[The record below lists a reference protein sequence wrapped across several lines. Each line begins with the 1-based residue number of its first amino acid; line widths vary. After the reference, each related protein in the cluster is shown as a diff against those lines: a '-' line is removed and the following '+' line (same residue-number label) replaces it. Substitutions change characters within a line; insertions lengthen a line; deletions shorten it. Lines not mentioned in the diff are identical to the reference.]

1 MKRIIT
7 LVAVAALM
15 VALTA
20 MPALAQQNQTGLVN
34 VGVDLDNNNILTQNE
49 VIVAVPVGIAANVC
63 GVNANVLAQQIGDPQ
78 FGGCT
83 ADADSIADI
92 RPGPFRPQQ

>member
-1 MKRIIT
+1 MKRIIAS
-7 LVAVAALM
+7 LIVAALM

-63 GVNANVLAQQIGDPQ
+63 DVNANVLALQLRD
-78 FGGCT
+78 GGASCT
-83 ADADSIADI
+83 ATSNAIADI
-92 RPGPFRPQQ
+92 RPGPFQPQQ